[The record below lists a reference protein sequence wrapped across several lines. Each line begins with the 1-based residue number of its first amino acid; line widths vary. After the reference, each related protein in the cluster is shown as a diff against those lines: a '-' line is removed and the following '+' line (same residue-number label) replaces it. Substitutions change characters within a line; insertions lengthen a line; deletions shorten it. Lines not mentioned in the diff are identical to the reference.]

1 MDTSYIDTVKTH
13 LQRRNELFDAK
24 IESGEFQPLV
34 FPRDF
39 ASVFIVI
46 FALVIKWPRDG
57 PVKYI
62 RHLLYFYTLYLNIYV
77 VVHCRSLLVLGGYG
91 VGLVFS
97 WLSIWSASLL
107 IFNDVQGTYKRIE
120 RSFVP
125 FSTSKE
131 NLLQGRGGKAGRTS
145 AILKNSSSE
154 YDSTNGDA
162 NGKAT
167 CSDPKIVPRFKWQGF
182 PEKLGH
188 RFTWAFDLLFSHRG
202 PHWNWRPKDFPPL
215 PKQVQLQLS
224 RGENAD
230 LDVDMLWEEENTR
243 GVLVGSIYKSVL
255 YFFCLDLLKV
265 ISTGDRHFL
274 GHIIY
279 PPPPFL
285 AICGPLAPTIAYM
298 YRLAMSGAAVY
309 CAVLFP
315 TTISA
320 TVFLAI
326 SQTPLGFKTRIPF
339 EASFLYPPY
348 FGDVLI
354 PILDEGLVG
363 FWGKFWHKQFRAG
376 FLAPGNWIKSKLI
389 SRNPG
394 RKWPQSIFWGLQVII
409 SFTLSGILHFSGS
422 YTQNSS
428 TNPFNQFLFF
438 ALQIVGI
445 FFQISIE
452 KLSGRLIPFRIPVWL
467 KRLSKCVFVL
477 VWLACVGPLL
487 CDDFTIGGVWMEE
500 PVPYSPIRAMGFAKG
515 TGGAV
520 RWQAEPLRW
529 WKGTRWWEC
538 GIVL

>member
-1 MDTSYIDTVKTH
+1 MDTSYIDTVKAH
-13 LQRRNELFDAK
+13 LQRRNELFDAR

-62 RHLLYFYTLYLNIYV
+62 RHLLYFYSLYLNIHV
-77 VVHCRSLLVLGGYG
+77 IVHCRSLLVLGGYG
-91 VGLVFS
+91 VGLIFS

-120 RSFVP
+120 RSFD
-125 FSTSKE
+125 TSKE
-131 NLLQGRGGKAGRTS
+131 NLQLGRGGKAGHTP
-145 AILKNSSSE
+145 AILKGSSSE

-162 NGKAT
+162 NGKPT

-188 RFTWAFDLLFSHRG
+188 RFTWALDLLFSHRG
-202 PHWNWRPKDFPPL
+202 PHWNWGPKDFPPL

-224 RGENAD
+224 RGENAP
-230 LDVDMLWEEENTR
+230 LDVDVLWEEENTR
-243 GVLVGSIYKSVL
+243 GMLLSQLETDTSWATLSI
-255 YFFCLDLLKV
+255 
-265 ISTGDRHFL
+265 
-274 GHIIY
+274 

-285 AICGPLAPTIAYM
+285 AFCGPLAPTIAYM

-326 SQTPLGFKTRIPF
+326 SQTPLGCKTRIPF

-376 FLAPGNWIKSKLI
+376 FLAPGNWVKSKLM
-389 SRNPG
+389 SRNLG
-394 RKWPQSIFWGLQVII
+394 RKWPQSIFWGLQVVI

-428 TNPFNQFLFF
+428 SNPFNQFLFF

-445 FFQISIE
+445 FVQISIE
-452 KLSGRLIPFRIPVWL
+452 TLSRRLIPFKIPVWL
-467 KRLSKCVFVL
+467 KRLSKGVFVL

-500 PVPYSPIRAMGFAKG
+500 PIPYSPIRAMGFAIG

-520 RWQAEPLRW
+520 RWQAEQLRW
-529 WKGTRWWEC
+529 WKGTRWWER
-538 GIVL
+538 GIIL